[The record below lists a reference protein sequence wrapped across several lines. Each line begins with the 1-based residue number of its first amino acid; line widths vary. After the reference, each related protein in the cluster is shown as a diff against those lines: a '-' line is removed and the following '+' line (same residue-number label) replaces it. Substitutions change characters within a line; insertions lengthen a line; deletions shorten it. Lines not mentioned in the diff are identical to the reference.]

1 MSGPEKSVWRT
12 LWQRST
18 PLDRL
23 TVGYLFAFAVALAL
37 LGRDDPTWIGL
48 FAAHLV
54 ISCVVCAIVWFW
66 HDRTSGFAGFVRVL
80 YPAMLYSLFYSEL
93 ERADHWIF
101 PGFLDQQLVAFERA
115 IFGVDPNL
123 WIMNAQTAWAN
134 EIMMLGYFS
143 YYLLIP
149 LVALPLFLRGRINDL
164 RGMLYG
170 TTVAFVISYIGF
182 VVFPVEGPRYYL
194 AAHFPEPLAGWV
206 FVPLVRYI
214 IDQGA
219 IHGGC
224 MPSSHVAVA
233 LVILF
238 WARRT
243 MPRMG
248 SILSPFVFFLIL
260 GTAWGRFHYVTDAVV
275 GIIVAAAALALT
287 GFWARAESQTSE
299 RSLKTFDSVAGDQ
312 AIRERA

>member
-1 MSGPEKSVWRT
+1 MSGPQESLWRT
-12 LWQRST
+12 LWQRSA

-23 TVGYLFAFAVALAL
+23 TIGYLIAFAAALAL
-37 LGRDDPTWIGL
+37 LGRDDSDWAGL

-54 ISCVVCAIVWFW
+54 IACAACAVVWFW
-66 HDRTSGFAGFVRVL
+66 HAETTGVRGFIRAL

-101 PGFLDQQLVAFERA
+101 PSFLDQQLVAFERA

-123 WIMNAQTAWAN
+123 WIINAQSAWLN

-149 LVALPLFLRGRINDL
+149 IVALTLFFRKQTDDL

-182 VVFPVEGPRYYL
+182 VVFPVEGPRYYF
-194 AAHFPEPLAGWV
+194 AEQFPGPLSGWV

-243 MPRMG
+243 LPRMG
-248 SILSPFVFFLIL
+248 SVLTPFVFFLIL

-275 GIIVAAAALALT
+275 GIIVVAASLWVT
-287 GFWARAESQTSE
+287 GFWSRAESHGRQAAIE
-299 RSLKTFDSVAGDQ
+299 ALDAIAAKR